1 MESLLSEV
9 RAARNV
15 LLPADQAR
23 AIRRAAGVSQSRMAA
38 ELGVHTITLG
48 RWERG
53 EMRPRGAARARYV
66 ELLQALATEIE
77 GQQP

>member
-9 RAARNV
+9 RAARSV
-15 LLPADQAR
+15 LTADQAR

-53 EMRPRGAARARYV
+53 EMRPRGAVRARYV
-66 ELLQALATEIE
+66 ELLQALAAEVE
-77 GQQP
+77 GQHQP